1 MSTIPY
7 EAVSTNEPLSNLIFD
22 YRGADVILRSQDLY
36 HFRVPKT
43 FIINNSPILCEIIQK
58 ALHFPGNANANV
70 SLPVVQLPEHGKIL
84 RFLLTFIYP
93 VIPLLPSN
101 PEETMELLSVAQK
114 YRMEAALTHIRGSIA
129 RQNSLPAGLEPLL
142 HIYALA
148 QKYGL
153 RPEALQTARAIL
165 LKQSF
170 LCADDLDNKLDVV
183 SGASLYELWKY
194 HERVQTI
201 LTSDL
206 TEFTASGARGTLSG
220 LRCTELSSSQIPTW
234 LHNYIMTIGM
244 FPHLFD
250 SAEFNVVM
258 ARHIAN
264 RCKTDETSKETSCG
278 CASVPS
284 QTIREFWEALAS
296 VVHNGFKKASSLDSP
311 SYNGC
316 QRWIIIFTGRVSLMS
331 RAGASGL

>member
-1 MSTIPY
+1 
-7 EAVSTNEPLSNLIFD
+7 
-22 YRGADVILRSQDLY
+22 
-36 HFRVPKT
+36 
-43 FIINNSPILCEIIQK
+43 
-58 ALHFPGNANANV
+58 
-70 SLPVVQLPEHGKIL
+70 
-84 RFLLTFIYP
+84 
-93 VIPLLPSN
+93 
-101 PEETMELLSVAQK
+101 
-114 YRMEAALTHIRGSIA
+114 MEAALTHIRGSIA
-129 RQNSLPAGLEPLL
+129 RQNTLPAGLEPLL

-170 LCADDLDNKLDVV
+170 FCADNLDNKLDVV

-234 LHNYIMTIGM
+234 LDNYIMTIGM

-264 RCKTDETSKETSCG
+264 RCKTNETSCG

-311 SYNGC
+311 SYKL
-316 QRWIIIFTGRVSLMS
+316 TTMD
-331 RAGASGL
+331 ASVE